1 MLRPRERLVYV
12 PRMLTLGRYR
22 LAALLDGTFALD
34 GGAMFG
40 IIPRPLWEKLALP
53 DDRNRVRLAARCLL
67 AIDEAARRTILV
79 DDGLG
84 EKWDAKRADIY
95 AIDRPGGGLDGGLAT
110 LGLGRSDITDVLLT
124 HLHFDHVGGTTR
136 RGPAGALELAF
147 PAATF
152 HVQRRNWQWAHTPT
166 EKDAGSY
173 LAENFALLEH
183 SGRLHLIEGEGEL
196 FPDLELIVSE
206 GHTVA
211 QQLPRFHGAGTHLTH
226 CGDVIPTRAHVR
238 VPWVMAYDLYPLTTI
253 EEKKM
258 LLAEALEDD
267 GMLFFGHDPDVAAC
281 RLHEVEGHP
290 AFREAVAV

>member
-1 MLRPRERLVYV
+1 
-12 PRMLTLGRYR
+12 MLTLGRYR
-22 LAALLDGTFALD
+22 LASILDANFALD

-40 IIPRPLWEKLALP
+40 IVPRPLWEKQSPP
-53 DDRNRVRLAARCLL
+53 DERNRIRLAVRCLL
-67 AIDEAARRTILV
+67 AFDDEAGRRILV
-79 DDGLG
+79 DDGIG
-84 EKWDAKRADIY
+84 DKWDAKHTQIY
-95 AIDRPGGGLDGGLAT
+95 AIDRSAGGLDAGLAAA
-110 LGLGRSDITDVLLT
+110 GLSRGDITDVILT
-124 HLHFDHVGGTTR
+124 HLHFDHAGGTTR

-147 PAATF
+147 PNATY
-152 HVQRRNWQWAHTPT
+152 HLQRRNWQWAHSPS

-173 LAENFALLEH
+173 LAEDFALLEH
-183 SGRLHLIEGEGEL
+183 AGRLHLIEGEGEL

-211 QQLPRFHGAGTHLTH
+211 QQLPRFHGGSTHLTY

-267 GMLFFGHDPDVAAC
+267 GMLFFEHDPDVAAC
-281 RLHEVEGHP
+281 RLREEDGHP
-290 AFREAVAV
+290 ALREAVAV

>member
-1 MLRPRERLVYV
+1 
-12 PRMLTLGRYR
+12 MLTLGRYR
-22 LAALLDGTFALD
+22 LSAILDGMFALD

-40 IIPRPLWEKLALP
+40 VVPRPLWERQSRP
-53 DDRNRVRLAARCLL
+53 DTRNRVRLAARCLL
-67 AIDEAARRTILV
+67 ALDEAARRAILV

-84 EKWDAKRADIY
+84 DKWDAKRTDIY
-95 AIDRPGGGLDGGLAT
+95 AIDRSGAGIDGGLAA
-110 LGLGRSDITDVLLT
+110 LGLRRGDITDVVLT

-136 RGPAGALELAF
+136 HGPGGVLELTF
-147 PAATF
+147 PNAIF
-152 HVQRRNWQWAHTPT
+152 HVQRRHWQWAHGPT

-173 LAENFALLEH
+173 IMENFALLEH
-183 SGRLHLIEGEGEL
+183 AGRLHLIEGEGEL

-238 VPWVMAYDLYPLTTI
+238 VPWVMAYDLFPLTTI

-267 GMLFFGHDPDVAAC
+267 GILFFGHDPDVAAC
-281 RLHEVEGHP
+281 RLHEENGHP
-290 AFREAVAV
+290 AFREAVAL